1 MRIPPNESNIDNI
14 LPFLAESLKAIARHE
29 VIKCALFVEAKLFP
43 LAANCRP
50 LSLRQEV
57 RRFQTTHT
65 ESAFGDSQDIL
76 SVSSSDGESDDRDD
90 GEGSSQGSGSEAD
103 EENIEG
109 DE

>member
-14 LPFLAESLKAIARHE
+14 LPFLADSLKTIAGYE
-29 VIKCALFVEAKLFP
+29 VIKCVLFVEAKLFP

-57 RRFQTTHT
+57 RRFQATHT
-65 ESAFGDSQDIL
+65 EVAFGDSQDIL
-76 SVSSSDGESDDRDD
+76 SDSSSDGESDDRGD
-90 GEGSSQGSGSEAD
+90 GEGSDQGSGSE
-103 EENIEG
+103 G